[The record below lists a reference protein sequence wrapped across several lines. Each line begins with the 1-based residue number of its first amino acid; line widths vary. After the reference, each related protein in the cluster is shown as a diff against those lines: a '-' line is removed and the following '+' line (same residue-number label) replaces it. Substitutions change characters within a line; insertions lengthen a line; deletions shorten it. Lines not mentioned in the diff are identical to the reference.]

1 MLDDE
6 NTSISAIDNTEENH
20 YNQTPDYN
28 LFTQET
34 PLSTEPEPA
43 ADSYFVE
50 PVNPTDSDSNP
61 DSALETKS
69 EPEPELST
77 SPEAISQ
84 PKNSEALQ
92 ETQRKTYKDLT
103 DEEKRRIIARSD
115 EVGIHQTAVEFGTN
129 WQLVVAVRMRGGA
142 ANTMSLADYETK
154 YKKRPDK
161 VNTHKITRR
170 TRRSKTLI
178 QKKTQIR
185 SVPSTSIV
193 STFSTDRTSEKARQR
208 ELLKENA
215 MLQKE
220 IATLSWQI
228 DRLRSAVRD
237 LVE

>member
-1 MLDDE
+1 MLDNE
-6 NTSISAIDNTEENH
+6 NTSISAIDNAEENY

-28 LFTQET
+28 VFEHET
-34 PLSTEPEPA
+34 PISTEQEPVA
-43 ADSYFVE
+43 NSYFVE
-50 PVNPTDSDSNP
+50 PVNPTDSNSNP

-69 EPEPELST
+69 ETESAPM
-77 SPEAISQ
+77 PEAISQ
-84 PKNSEALQ
+84 SKLSEAPQ

-161 VNTHKITRR
+161 DNTHKATRR
-170 TRRSKTLI
+170 TRHNKPI
-178 QKKTQIR
+178 IHKQTQLR
-185 SVPSTSIV
+185 PSASIV
-193 STFSTDRTSEKARQR
+193 STFSTDRTIEKTRQR

-220 IATLSWQI
+220 IATLAWQI